1 MKNIEFKKKTC
12 MNQYG
17 EQTELT
23 ENIIPLY
30 IVTTRKCNTHCK
42 FCTFHNGK
50 SDIDL
55 VKLKEAID
63 WLYRFCSIPTVH
75 FTGGEPTLELEKIVQ
90 ISDFVKQND
99 KLTTTSVNTNGTR
112 LNDLINIESLD
123 NIALS
128 RHCLTDEENFEIFG
142 SNKVPTLKQIDNFKD
157 KYKIHLSCN
166 LIKGYVDSYEKI
178 IQYLENAASVGVND
192 TGFVSLMRVNDFCNK
207 HFVDFSNFDIKET
220 ERFKKVRCFTNI
232 DDETQDICCKCE
244 NYLYMAS
251 NFKLVSMYHRYAI
264 QNDRISDY
272 LVYEDNQLKQGFN
285 GQVIEWS

>member
-112 LNDLINIESLD
+112 LNDLVNIENLD

-142 SNKVPTLKQIDNFKD
+142 SNQVPTLKQIDDFKD

-178 IQYLENAASVGVND
+178 IQYLENAASIGVND
-192 TGFVSLMRVNDFCNK
+192 TGFVSLMGVNDFCNK
-207 HFVDFSNFDIKET
+207 HFVDFSNFGIKET

-232 DDETQDICCKCE
+232 DDKTQDICCKCE

-251 NFKLVSMYHRYAI
+251 NFKLISMYHRYAI
-264 QNDRISDY
+264 QNNNISDY
-272 LVYEDNQLKQGFN
+272 IVYEDNQLKQGFN
-285 GQVIEWS
+285 GQIIEWS